1 MTVKSTFIIVGVPVD
16 ADPLPKIEALHRRI
30 HRILAEMPEDYIYRT
45 TLEGILR
52 IEFKNQSATD
62 RLWPSFDQSWICKS
76 EDSANVQQFGGD
88 LRSLE
93 KALGHNDIEMYIR
106 QLKMELRCARTMAD
120 DQVKMIR
127 QGSTDW
133 SVPET

>member
-52 IEFKNQSATD
+52 IEFKTSPRLTD
-62 RLWPSFDQSWICKS
+62 FGRPWI
-76 EDSANVQQFGGD
+76 N
-88 LRSLE
+88 LE
-93 KALGHNDIEMYIR
+93 F
-106 QLKMELRCARTMAD
+106 
-120 DQVKMIR
+120 VKVRIP
-127 QGSTDW
+127 QTFNN
-133 SVPET
+133 SVVI

>member
-52 IEFKNQSATD
+52 IEFKTSPRLTD
-62 RLWPSFDQSWICKS
+62 FDRHWI
-76 EDSANVQQFGGD
+76 N
-88 LRSLE
+88 LE
-93 KALGHNDIEMYIR
+93 F
-106 QLKMELRCARTMAD
+106 
-120 DQVKMIR
+120 VKVRIP
-127 QGSTDW
+127 QTFNNL
-133 SVPET
+133 VVI

>member
-52 IEFKNQSATD
+52 IEFKTRSGPRLTD
-62 RLWPSFDQSWICKS
+62 IDRPWI
-76 EDSANVQQFGGD
+76 N
-88 LRSLE
+88 LE
-93 KALGHNDIEMYIR
+93 F
-106 QLKMELRCARTMAD
+106 
-120 DQVKMIR
+120 VKVRIP
-127 QGSTDW
+127 QTFNNL
-133 SVPET
+133 VVI

>member
-52 IEFKNQSATD
+52 IEFKTRSGRRLTD
-62 RLWPSFDQSWICKS
+62 FDRPWI
-76 EDSANVQQFGGD
+76 N
-88 LRSLE
+88 LE
-93 KALGHNDIEMYIR
+93 F
-106 QLKMELRCARTMAD
+106 
-120 DQVKMIR
+120 VKVRIP
-127 QGSTDW
+127 QTFNNL
-133 SVPET
+133 VVI